1 MIIEGMHF
9 GVSKHLFDKHFT
21 ILWANDYAYG
31 LTGYT
36 KDEFYVNSS
45 QKFSISTCITGRT
58 AKRLTTC
65 PVR

>member
-1 MIIEGMHF
+1 MNEYEMIIEGMHF

-36 KDEFYVNSS
+36 KDEFIVTGLMS
-45 QKFSISTCITGRT
+45 ITGRT
-58 AKRLTTC
+58 ARRLTIC

>member
-36 KDEFYVNSS
+36 KDEFYY
-45 QKFSISTCITGRT
+45 
-58 AKRLTTC
+58 C
-65 PVR
+65 PALLLLYLHLYR

>member
-1 MIIEGMHF
+1 MNEYEMIIEGMHF

-36 KDEFYVNSS
+36 KDEFYVKYRNGLM
-45 QKFSISTCITGRT
+45 SIT
-58 AKRLTTC
+58 
-65 PVR
+65 